1 MWRETWRCLG
11 LTHADIQRDRRDHA
25 QPSQPP
31 IISTPPNGVMG
42 PSTARHP
49 APTFKV
55 ASVTS
60 AMMLQENKTVP
71 THTASS
77 AT

>member
-1 MWRETWRCLG
+1 MRVE
-11 LTHADIQRDRRDHA
+11 IQGERRDHA

-31 IISTPPNGVMG
+31 IINTPPNGVNG
-42 PSTARHP
+42 PNTARQP
-49 APTFKV
+49 APTSKV
-55 ASVTS
+55 AKVTRPI
-60 AMMLQENKTVP
+60 MLKENKTVP

>member
-1 MWRETWRCLG
+1 
-11 LTHADIQRDRRDHA
+11 
-25 QPSQPP
+25 
-31 IISTPPNGVMG
+31 MG

-49 APTFKV
+49 APTSKV

-71 THTASS
+71 THTASN